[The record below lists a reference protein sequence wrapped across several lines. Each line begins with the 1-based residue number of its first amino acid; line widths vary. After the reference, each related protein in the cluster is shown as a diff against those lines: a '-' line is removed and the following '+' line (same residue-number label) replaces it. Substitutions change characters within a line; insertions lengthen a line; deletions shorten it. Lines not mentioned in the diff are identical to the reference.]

1 MSAVSAQMRQR
12 LLSAITLIAFFTLWE
27 FACFATGVSDLILP
41 RPSQIAR
48 VLFDK
53 MPLLWPHTV
62 QTLYTTLAG
71 FAMGVLAGIFI
82 GVVIGSSRLA

>member
-1 MSAVSAQMRQR
+1 MSTVTPQMRQR
-12 LLSAITLIAFFTLWE
+12 LLSAFALIAFFALWE

-48 VLFDK
+48 VLFAK

-71 FAMGVLAGIFI
+71 WW
-82 GVVIGSSRLA
+82 